1 MSASTPTTATPA
13 TDQDHP
19 QGTAQV
25 AVTGLAVMGR
35 NLARNLARNGFRVAV
50 HNRTTSRAEALVEEF
65 GHEGDFTLAR
75 TAEELVAALE
85 RPRRIIVMVKA
96 GEATD
101 AVLDEL
107 VPLLDEGDIVAD
119 AGNAHWRDT
128 ARRHA
133 ALAEKG
139 IRFAGVGVSGGEV
152 GALEG
157 PSIMPG
163 CDADTYGELG
173 PFLEIISAHVDD
185 EPCCTLIGPDGS
197 GHFVKMVHNGIEY
210 SDMQLIAETFDLLRG
225 PLALPVEAV
234 ADTFRAWNDTE
245 LESYL
250 VQITAEVLA
259 HTDADTGR
267 PFVDVV
273 RDAAEQK
280 GTGRWTVQTAL
291 DLGVPVTGIAEAT
304 MARAVSGDTERR
316 TAVREALEPVD
327 DGADEGGSDAAAVDL
342 SVDDLRAALYA
353 AKVVSY
359 AQGLDM
365 VREGSRENDWDID
378 PADLSRIWR
387 DGCII
392 RARLLGDITSA
403 VEEHPDA
410 PSLLATPTFAAAVA
424 DRLPALRRVV
434 TAAVASGT
442 PVPVFSAVLA
452 YVDAL
457 RAERLPAALVQGL
470 RDYFGAH
477 TYERVDRE
485 GTFHT
490 EWSKD
495 RAEVEA

>member
-1 MSASTPTTATPA
+1 
-13 TDQDHP
+13 
-19 QGTAQV
+19 
-25 AVTGLAVMGR
+25 MGR

-50 HNRTTSRAEALVEEF
+50 HNRTTSKAEALVDEF
-65 GHEGDFTLAR
+65 GDEGDLTLAR
-75 TAEELVAALE
+75 SLEDLVGALE

-96 GEATD
+96 GEGTD

-107 VPLLDEGDIVAD
+107 APLLDEGDVVAD
-119 AGNAHWRDT
+119 AGNAHFHDT
-128 ARRHA
+128 MRRHE
-133 ALAEKG
+133 ALARKG

-163 CDADTYGELG
+163 CDGDTYAEIG
-173 PFLEIISAHVDD
+173 PFLEVISAHVDD

-210 SDMQLIAETFDLLRG
+210 ADMQLIGESVDLLRRLVHLE
-225 PLALPVEAV
+225 PADV
-234 ADTFRAWNDTE
+234 AEVVRGWNDTE

-250 VQITAEVLA
+250 VEITAEVLA
-259 HTDADTGR
+259 HTDAETGR

-291 DLGVPVTGIAEAT
+291 DLGVPVTAIAEAT
-304 MARAVSGDTERR
+304 MARAVSGDTTRR
-316 TAVREALEPVD
+316 DAVREALAAPEEDPAVAD
-327 DGADEGGSDAAAVDL
+327 DPGLDP
-342 SVDDLRAALYA
+342 DDLRAALYA
-353 AKVVSY
+353 AKVVAY

-365 VREGSRENDWDID
+365 VRAGSAEHGWDVEL
-378 PADLSRIWR
+378 ADLPRIWR

-392 RARLLGDITSA
+392 RARLLADITDA
-403 VEEHPDA
+403 LEEHPDA
-410 PSLLATPTFAAAVA
+410 PSLLATPDFAAAVTE
-424 DRLPALRRVV
+424 RLPALRRVV
-434 TAAVASGT
+434 AAGVAAGV
-442 PVPVFSAVLA
+442 PLPVFSSVLA
-452 YVDAL
+452 YLDAL

-490 EWSKD
+490 PWAGD
-495 RAEVEA
+495 RVEVDAG

>member
-1 MSASTPTTATPA
+1 M
-13 TDQDHP
+13 
-19 QGTAQV
+19 
-25 AVTGLAVMGR
+25 AVMGR
-35 NLARNLARNGFRVAV
+35 NLARNFARHGFRVAV
-50 HNRTTSRAEALVEEF
+50 HNRTTSKAESLVRDF
-65 GHEGDFTLAR
+65 GDEGDFTLAR
-75 TAEELVAALE
+75 SLEDLVGALE
-85 RPRRIIVMVKA
+85 RPRRIVVMVKA
-96 GEATD
+96 GEGTD
-101 AVLDEL
+101 AVIDEL

-119 AGNAHWRDT
+119 AGNAHFADT
-128 ARRHA
+128 RRRHD

-139 IRFAGVGVSGGEV
+139 IRYAGVGVSGGEV

-163 CDADTYGELG
+163 CDGDTYAELG
-173 PFLEIISAHVDD
+173 PFLEVASAHVDD
-185 EPCCTLIGPDGS
+185 EPCCTLIGPDGA

-210 SDMQLIAETFDLLRG
+210 SDMQLIAETYDLLRG
-225 PLALPVEAV
+225 PGGQEP
-234 ADTFRAWNDTE
+234 ADIADVFREWNGTE

-250 VQITAEVLA
+250 VEIAAEVLS
-259 HTDADTGR
+259 HTDGDTGR

-304 MARAVSGDTERR
+304 MARSTSGDTERR
-316 TAVREALEPVD
+316 SAVREALEVAQEPA
-327 DGADEGGSDAAAVDL
+327 GAEV
-342 SVDDLRAALYA
+342 SVDDLRQALYA

-365 VREGSRENDWDID
+365 VRDGSAEHDWDID

-392 RARLLGDITSA
+392 RARLLGDITDA
-403 VEEHPDA
+403 VEEHRDA

-442 PVPVFSAVLA
+442 PAPVYSAVLA

-490 EWSKD
+490 LWAED
-495 RAEVEA
+495 RSEVDAG

>member
-1 MSASTPTTATPA
+1 MSEHSTEATE
-13 TDQDHP
+13 
-19 QGTAQV
+19 GTAQIG
-25 AVTGLAVMGR
+25 VTGLAVMGR
-35 NLARNLARNGFRVAV
+35 NLARNFARNGFRVAV
-50 HNRTTSRAEALVEEF
+50 HNRTTSKAEALVEEF
-65 GHEGDFTLAR
+65 GDEGDFTLAR
-75 TAEELVAALE
+75 SLEDLVGALE
-85 RPRRIIVMVKA
+85 RPRRIVVMVKA
-96 GEATD
+96 GDGTD
-101 AVLDEL
+101 AVIDEL
-107 VPLLDEGDIVAD
+107 TPLLDEGDIVAD
-119 AGNAHWRDT
+119 AGNAHFADT
-128 ARRHA
+128 RRRHA

-139 IRFAGVGVSGGEV
+139 IRYAGVGVSGGEV

-163 CDADTYGELG
+163 CDADTYAELG
-173 PFLEIISAHVDD
+173 PFLEVASAHVDD
-185 EPCCTLIGPDGS
+185 EPCCTLIGPDGA

-210 SDMQLIAETFDLLRG
+210 SDMQLIAETYDLMRG
-225 PLALPVEAV
+225 PLGMEPTAI
-234 ADTFRAWNDTE
+234 ADTFREWNGGE

-250 VQITAEVLA
+250 VEITAEVLA
-259 HTDADTGR
+259 HTDGETGR

-304 MARAVSGDTERR
+304 MARSTSGDTERR
-316 TAVREALEPVD
+316 AAVREALAVAEDPA
-327 DGADEGGSDAAAVDL
+327 GAEVSVEDL
-342 SVDDLRAALYA
+342 AAALYA

-365 VREGSRENDWDID
+365 VRNGSTENDWDVD
-378 PADLSRIWR
+378 PADLARIWR

-392 RARLLGDITSA
+392 RARLLGDIADA

-410 PSLLATPTFAAAVA
+410 PSLLATPTFAALVA

-434 TAAVASGT
+434 AAAVASGT
-442 PVPVFSAVLA
+442 PAPVFSAVLA

-477 TYERVDRE
+477 TYGRVDKD
-485 GTFHT
+485 GSFHT
-490 EWSKD
+490 LWSQD
-495 RAEVEA
+495 RSEVDA

>member
-1 MSASTPTTATPA
+1 MSTDHAETTDTSTDGGGGAG
-13 TDQDHP
+13 H
-19 QGTAQV
+19 AQIG
-25 AVTGLAVMGR
+25 VTGLAVMGR
-35 NLARNLARNGFRVAV
+35 NLARNLARHGFRVAV
-50 HNRTTSRAEALVEEF
+50 HNRTTAKAEALVDDF
-65 GHEGDFTLAR
+65 GDEGDFTLAR
-75 TAEELVAALE
+75 SLEDLVDSLE

-96 GEATD
+96 GEGTD
-101 AVLDEL
+101 AVIDEL
-107 VPLLDEGDIVAD
+107 VPLLDEGDVVAD

-128 ARRHA
+128 ARRHD

-163 CDADTYGELG
+163 CDGDTYAEIG
-173 PFLEIISAHVDD
+173 PFLEVISAHVDD
-185 EPCCTLIGPDGS
+185 EPCCTLIGPDGA

-210 SDMQLIAETFDLLRG
+210 SDMQLIAETYDLMRHVLG
-225 PLALPVEAV
+225 LEPAAV
-234 ADTFRAWNDTE
+234 ADTFREWNGTE

-250 VQITAEVLA
+250 VEITAEVLS

-304 MARAVSGDTERR
+304 MARAVSGDTARR
-316 TAVREALEPVD
+316 AAVREALAGE
-327 DGADEGGSDAAAVDL
+327 AAPGVG
-342 SVDDLRAALYA
+342 VTVTTDDLRQALYA

-365 VREGSRENDWDID
+365 VRDGSAEHGWDVEL
-378 PADLSRIWR
+378 ADLPRIWR

-392 RARLLGDITSA
+392 RARLLSDITEA
-403 VEEHPDA
+403 LEEHADA
-410 PSLLATPTFAAAVA
+410 PSLLATPAFAEAVGE
-424 DRLPALRRVV
+424 RLPALRRVV
-434 TAAVASGT
+434 TAAVAAGL
-442 PVPVFSAVLA
+442 PAPVFSSVLA

-477 TYERVDRE
+477 TYERTDRE
-485 GTFHT
+485 GSFHT
-490 EWSKD
+490 LWAED
-495 RAEVEA
+495 RSEVDA

>member
-1 MSASTPTTATPA
+1 MPDTETRPRG
-13 TDQDHP
+13 H
-19 QGTAQV
+19 AQV
-25 AVTGLAVMGR
+25 GVTGMAVMGR
-35 NLARNLARNGFRVAV
+35 NLARNLARNGIRVAV
-50 HNRTTSRAEALVEEF
+50 HNRTTSKAEAVVDEF
-65 GHEGDFTLAR
+65 GDEGDLTLTR
-75 TAEELVAALE
+75 SLEELVDALE
-85 RPRRIIVMVKA
+85 RPRRVIVMVKA

-107 VPLLDEGDIVAD
+107 TPLLDEGDIVAD
-119 AGNAHWRDT
+119 AGNAHFRDT
-128 ARRHA
+128 VRRHD

-185 EPCCTLIGPDGS
+185 EPCCTLIGPDGA

-210 SDMQLIAETFDLLRG
+210 SDMQLVAESYDLLRVVLG
-225 PLALPVEAV
+225 REPAAI

-250 VQITAEVLA
+250 VEIAAEVLS

-280 GTGRWTVQTAL
+280 GTGRWTVQVAL

-304 MARAVSGDTERR
+304 MARAVSGDTARR
-316 TAVREALEPVD
+316 EAVREALEAAEEPP
-327 DGADEGGSDAAAVDL
+327 GADLD
-342 SVDDLRAALYA
+342 VDDLRAALYA

-359 AQGLDM
+359 AQGLDL
-365 VREGSRENDWDID
+365 VREGSAEHGWDVD
-378 PADLSRIWR
+378 VADLARIWR

-392 RARLLGDITSA
+392 RARLLGDITDA

-434 TAAVASGT
+434 VAAATAGVPA
-442 PVPVFSAVLA
+442 PVFSSVLA
-452 YVDAL
+452 YLDAL

-477 TYERVDRE
+477 TYERVDRD

-490 EWSKD
+490 GWAAD
-495 RAEVEA
+495 RAEVDAG

>member
-1 MSASTPTTATPA
+1 MPDTASTTS
-13 TDQDHP
+13 
-19 QGTAQV
+19 GTAQIG
-25 AVTGLAVMGR
+25 VTGLAVMGR
-35 NLARNLARNGFRVAV
+35 NLARNFARHGFRVAV
-50 HNRTTSRAEALVEEF
+50 HNRATSKAEALVEEF
-65 GHEGDFTLAR
+65 GDEGDFTLAR
-75 TAEELVAALE
+75 SLEDLVAALE
-85 RPRRIIVMVKA
+85 RPRRIVVMVKA
-96 GEATD
+96 GEGTD
-101 AVLDEL
+101 AVVDEL

-119 AGNAHWRDT
+119 AGNAHFADT
-128 ARRHA
+128 RRRHA
-133 ALAEKG
+133 ALAQKG

-163 CDADTYGELG
+163 CDGDTYAELG
-173 PFLEIISAHVDD
+173 PFLEVVSAHVDD
-185 EPCCTLIGPDGS
+185 EPCCTLVGPDGA

-210 SDMQLIAETFDLLRG
+210 SDMQLIAETYDLLRG
-225 PLALPVEAV
+225 VLGQEPAEA
-234 ADTFRAWNDTE
+234 AETFRAWNGTE

-250 VQITAEVLA
+250 VEIAAEVLS
-259 HTDADTGR
+259 HTDGDTGR

-304 MARAVSGDTERR
+304 MARAVSGDTQRR
-316 TAVREALEPVD
+316 AAVREALDVAEEPP
-327 DGADEGGSDAAAVDL
+327 GADLAVE
-342 SVDDLRAALYA
+342 DLRAALYA

-365 VREGSRENDWDID
+365 VREGSTEHHWDVD
-378 PADLSRIWR
+378 PADLARIWR

-392 RARLLGDITSA
+392 RARLLGDITEA
-403 VEEHPDA
+403 VEDHPDA

-424 DRLPALRRVV
+424 DRLPGLRRVV
-434 TAAVASGT
+434 GAAVASGV
-442 PVPVFSAVLA
+442 PVPVFSSVLA

-477 TYERVDRE
+477 TYGRVDRE

-490 EWSKD
+490 LWSQD
-495 RAEVEA
+495 RSEVETG

>member
-1 MSASTPTTATPA
+1 
-13 TDQDHP
+13 
-19 QGTAQV
+19 
-25 AVTGLAVMGR
+25 MGR

-65 GHEGDFTLAR
+65 GHEGDLTLAR
-75 TAEELVAALE
+75 SMEELVASLE

-96 GEATD
+96 GASTD

-107 VPLLDEGDIVAD
+107 LPLLDEGDIVAD
-119 AGNAHWRDT
+119 AGNAYWRDT
-128 ARRHA
+128 VRRHD

-139 IRFAGVGVSGGEV
+139 VRFAGVGVSGGEV

-163 CDADTYGELG
+163 CDGDTYGELG

-210 SDMQLIAETFDLLRG
+210 ADMQLIAETYDLLRG
-225 PLALPVEAV
+225 SAGLAPADI

-250 VQITAEVLA
+250 VEITAEVLA
-259 HTDADTGR
+259 HTDSSTGR

-291 DLGVPVTGIAEAT
+291 DLGVPVTAIAEAT
-304 MARAVSGDTERR
+304 MARAVSGDTARR
-316 TAVREALEPVD
+316 DAVREALEF
-327 DGADEGGSDAAAVDL
+327 GAEPPGGAVT
-342 SVDDLRAALYA
+342 VDDLRQALYA
-353 AKVVSY
+353 AKIVAY

-365 VREGSRENDWDID
+365 VREGSQQQGWDVD
-378 PADLSRIWR
+378 PADLARIWR

-392 RARLLGDITSA
+392 RARLLGDITEA

-410 PSLLATPTFAAAVA
+410 PSLLATPTFAAAVS

-434 TAAVASGT
+434 SAAVGSGV
-442 PVPVFSAVLA
+442 PAPVFSSVLS

-477 TYERVDRE
+477 TYERVDRD

-490 EWSKD
+490 LWSEGA
-495 RAEVEA
+495 AEVEAG

>member
-1 MSASTPTTATPA
+1 MPDTAT
-13 TDQDHP
+13 TTE
-19 QGTAQV
+19 GTAQV

-35 NLARNLARNGFRVAV
+35 NLARNLARNGIRVAV

-75 TAEELVAALE
+75 SLEDLVASLE

-96 GEATD
+96 GDGTD
-101 AVLDEL
+101 AVIDEL
-107 VPLLDEGDIVAD
+107 TPLLDEGDIVAD
-119 AGNAHWRDT
+119 AGNAHWHDT
-128 ARRHA
+128 VRRHG

-163 CDADTYGELG
+163 CDADTYAELG

-185 EPCCTLIGPDGS
+185 EPCCTLIGPDGA

-210 SDMQLIAETFDLLRG
+210 SDMQLIAETYDLMRG
-225 PLALPVEAV
+225 PLGMEPSAV
-234 ADTFRAWNDTE
+234 ADTFREWNGTE

-250 VQITAEVLA
+250 VEITAEVLS
-259 HTDADTGR
+259 HTDAGTGR

-316 TAVREALEPVD
+316 AAVREALEVAEEPP
-327 DGADEGGSDAAAVDL
+327 GADLAVE
-342 SVDDLRAALYA
+342 DLRAALYA

-365 VREGSRENDWDID
+365 VRQGSAENDWDID
-378 PADLSRIWR
+378 PADLASIWR

-392 RARLLGDITSA
+392 RARLLGDITDA

-434 TAAVASGT
+434 TAAVASGV
-442 PVPVFSAVLA
+442 PAPVFSSVLA

-457 RAERLPAALVQGL
+457 RAERLPAALIQGL

-490 EWSKD
+490 LWSED
-495 RAEVEA
+495 GSEVDAG

>member
-1 MSASTPTTATPA
+1 MPDTAA
-13 TDQDHP
+13 TE
-19 QGTAQV
+19 GTAQI

-75 TAEELVAALE
+75 SMEELVASLE
-85 RPRRIIVMVKA
+85 RPRRILVMVKA
-96 GEATD
+96 GVSTD

-107 VPLLDEGDIVAD
+107 LPLLDEGDIVAD
-119 AGNAHWRDT
+119 AGNAYWRDT
-128 ARRHA
+128 VRRHD

-139 IRFAGVGVSGGEV
+139 VRFAGVGVSGGEV

-163 CDADTYGELG
+163 CDGDTYGELG

-210 SDMQLIAETFDLLRG
+210 ADMQLIAETYDLLRG
-225 PLALPVEAV
+225 PAGLDPEAI
-234 ADTFRAWNDTE
+234 ADTFRAWNGTE

-250 VQITAEVLA
+250 VEITAEVLA
-259 HTDADTGR
+259 HTDSRTGR

-273 RDAAEQK
+273 RDVAEQK

-304 MARAVSGDTERR
+304 MARAVSGDTARR
-316 TAVREALEPVD
+316 TAVREALEFGEEPPG
-327 DGADEGGSDAAAVDL
+327 GAVT
-342 SVDDLRAALYA
+342 VDDLRQALYA

-365 VREGSRENDWDID
+365 VREGSQQQGWDVD
-378 PADLSRIWR
+378 PADLARIWR

-392 RARLLGDITSA
+392 RARLLGDITEA

-410 PSLLATPTFAAAVA
+410 PSLLATPTFAAAVS

-434 TAAVASGT
+434 TAAVGSGV
-442 PVPVFSAVLA
+442 PAPVFSSVLA

-477 TYERVDRE
+477 TYERVDRD

-490 EWSKD
+490 LWSRD
-495 RAEVEA
+495 RSELAVD